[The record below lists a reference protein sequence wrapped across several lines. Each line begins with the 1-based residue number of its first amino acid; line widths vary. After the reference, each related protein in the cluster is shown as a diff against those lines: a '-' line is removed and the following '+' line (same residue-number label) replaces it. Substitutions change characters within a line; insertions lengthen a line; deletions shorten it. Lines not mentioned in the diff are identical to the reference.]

1 MYIHKILVHFS
12 KVVRNLL
19 YNKSAAYFFKVIWQ
33 LVYSKI
39 CYNFR
44 GLTSEEAQLE
54 YILITQ
60 QLEGYGDEYYP
71 AKVCCYKKYL

>member
-1 MYIHKILVHFS
+1 MYSRFQFTFS
-12 KVVRNLL
+12 RLYKSCTIVNLQLTFSRL
-19 YNKSAAYFFKVIWQ
+19 YHGCSVAN
-33 LVYSKI
+33 L

-44 GLTSEEAQLE
+44 GLTSEEAQLQ

-71 AKVCCYKKYL
+71 AKVCSH